1 VPVAVEVARALEAPL
16 DVLVVRKL
24 GLPFQPELG
33 FGAIGE
39 GGTRVLDRALMRRA
53 HVTAPQVTAV
63 EDHERIELDR
73 RARLYRDGVLPATLA
88 GRAVVIVD
96 DGLATGVTAGA
107 AASIARQ
114 RGARRIVI
122 AVPVASA
129 QAMEALAGL
138 ADEVVALQV
147 PEYFGAV
154 GEWYQDF
161 GQTSDE
167 EVTSLLAESR
177 RAMGGP
183 ADPEADDPALAD
195 RQLTDQ
201 QPTDRQLTD
210 RQLTER
216 SVRIPADGVEL
227 AGDLRLPSPT
237 TGIVLFA
244 HGSGSSRVSPRNQAL
259 ARALTAAGLGT
270 LLFDLLTPT
279 EAEDRRHV
287 FDVELL
293 GTRLV
298 AATAWIRATD
308 GIGHLPIGYFGAST
322 GAAAA
327 LWAAADPGNVVGA
340 VVCRGGR
347 PDLTGPRL
355 GAVHSPVLFVVGGA
369 DETVL
374 ALNQQAAAALH
385 GEHRIVVVPGATH
398 LFEEPGALEVV
409 AGLAVDWF
417 VGHLTREHNHPRV

>member
-1 VPVAVEVARALEAPL
+1 VEVARVLEAPL

-24 GLPFQPELG
+24 GVPFQPELG

-39 GGTRVLDRALMRRA
+39 GGTRVLDRALVRRA
-53 HVTAPQVTAV
+53 HLSAVQVAAI
-63 EDHERIELDR
+63 EDHERAELDR
-73 RARLYRDGVLPATLA
+73 RARLYRDGLPPMTLS

-138 ADEVVALQV
+138 ADEVVALHV

-161 GQTSDE
+161 RQTSDE
-167 EVTSLLAESR
+167 EVTSLLAGSR
-177 RAMGGP
+177 RAVGGP
-183 ADPEADDPALAD
+183 ADPEAHDPALTHDPAPSD
-195 RQLTDQ
+195 RSA
-201 QPTDRQLTD
+201 PTDLPASSD

-216 SVRIPADGVEL
+216 SLLIPSDGVEL
-227 AGDLRLPSPT
+227 AGDLRLPSPM
-237 TGIVLFA
+237 TGVVLFA
-244 HGSGSSRVSPRNQAL
+244 HGSGSSRSSPRNQAL
-259 ARALTAAGLGT
+259 ARSLNAVSLGT

-287 FDVELL
+287 FDVAPL

-298 AATAWIRATD
+298 AATAWIRAAD

-327 LWAAADPGNVVGA
+327 LWAAADPGSVVGA

-355 GAVHSPVLFVVGGA
+355 EAVRSPVLFVVGGA

-374 ALNQQAAAALH
+374 ALNQQAAAALEC
-385 GEHRIVVVPGATH
+385 EHRIVVVPGATH
-398 LFEEPGALEVV
+398 LFEEPGALEAV
-409 AGLAVDWF
+409 ARLAVDWF
-417 VGHLTREHNHPRV
+417 TGHLVHEHDDPRV